1 MEELIAKRYV
11 QALLSVA
18 SESEKSVYIEALNSI
33 ASTFDDVNVS
43 TMVGSPIVTV
53 ESKVDALLAA
63 LGAGADQKLVN
74 FIKILGEKKRLSLV
88 PAIAAELNAQ
98 IQKESN
104 AYEGSVKSKET
115 LDGDAINELE
125 ETLKRYTGSVIKL
138 NQQESDLDGLRVSV
152 DDLGIEVN
160 FSKER
165 VKEQLIDFIMKSQ

>member
-18 SESEKSVYIEALNSI
+18 GEDEKSVYIKAMNSI
-33 ASTFDDVNVS
+33 GSTFDDPKV
-43 TMVGSPIVTV
+43 MMMIESPIVSV
-53 ESKVDALLAA
+53 AVKVDAVLSA
-63 LGAGADQKLVN
+63 LGKGADQKLVN
-74 FIKILGEKKRLSLV
+74 FIKILGEKKRLSLIPV
-88 PAIAAELNAQ
+88 IAAELNAQ
-98 IQKESN
+98 MQKESN
-104 AYEGSVKSKET
+104 SYEGSVKSKET
-115 LDGDAINELE
+115 LDDDAISELE